1 MSFYCFSRTMFSI
14 PIIHSCV
21 FLHYSPLSDALLPGD
36 IVSLPRP
43 ASAAHTV
50 PCDIV
55 LLRGECVVNESLLT
69 GESVPQIKESL
80 LRLGASGADMRAPLA
95 PHDRHKNYVLC
106 GGTQILLA
114 SCRSSSSSSSS
125 SSASD
130 EAAGAIVSSGS
141 GSGSASAV
149 PGAQYES
156 VMAKIKS
163 THASAALRRS
173 TSFPLTRLYVFVRPD
188 RLVSLSVS
196 PAQTRPTA
204 AALDS
209 CCAPGSTRRRAS

>member
-1 MSFYCFSRTMFSI
+1 M
-14 PIIHSCV
+14 
-21 FLHYSPLSDALLPGD
+21 LPGD

-43 ASAAHTV
+43 KSDAHTV

-80 LRLGASGADMRAPLA
+80 LRLGASGADMRAPLS

-114 SCRSSSSSSSS
+114 SCKSSSSS
-125 SSASD
+125 SSAD
-130 EAAGAIVSSGS
+130 EANGAVVSSSGS
-141 GSGSASAV
+141 GSGSTV

-163 THASAALRRS
+163 TQHQHFSDVTVIDYFSLH
-173 TSFPLTRLYVFVRPD
+173 SF
-188 RLVSLSVS
+188 S
-196 PAQTRPTA
+196 
-204 AALDS
+204 S
-209 CCAPGSTRRRAS
+209 CSNFLLHFPFSMHSQPF

>member
-1 MSFYCFSRTMFSI
+1 MSTRSKH
-14 PIIHSCV
+14 PSCAPS
-21 FLHYSPLSDALLPGD
+21 LPLSDALLPGD

-43 ASAAHTV
+43 KSDAHTV

-80 LRLGASGADMRAPLA
+80 LRLGASGADMRAPLS

-114 SCRSSSSSSSS
+114 SCKSSS
-125 SSASD
+125 SSAAD
-130 EAAGAIVSSGS
+130 EANGAMVSSSGS
-141 GSGSASAV
+141 GSGSGSAV

-163 THASAALRRS
+163 THQQH
-173 TSFPLTRLYVFVRPD
+173 FRLNSD
-188 RLVSLSVS
+188 
-196 PAQTRPTA
+196 
-204 AALDS
+204 
-209 CCAPGSTRRRAS
+209 